1 MNIFIAKLS
10 GNTKGEHLLELF
22 GKYGEVKS
30 AKVIFDKQTGN
41 SKRYG
46 FVEMENEQEALKAIG
61 ELNESDFMNSK
72 IVVKVAEIR
81 SEVQQRP
88 RKSNQN
94 SFNRRKQ

>member
-1 MNIFIAKLS
+1 M
-10 GNTKGEHLLELF
+10 LELF